1 MNKVK
6 TIATNTMDKVRG
18 TYEKGRNA
26 MYGLMAAV
34 ATSSIM
40 APMFC
45 PDTPAATGDDLMKSV
60 FGQIIGVILNIAKY
74 MGIGITA
81 YAIISWLLAMKD
93 DNADGQSRAIR
104 FVVVG
109 IALAGAGGLLKPI
122 LNLIIPG
129 IL

>member
-1 MNKVK
+1 MNKLK
-6 TIATNTMDKVRG
+6 EKVRG

-34 ATSSIM
+34 ATSSIV

-45 PDTPAATGDDLMKSV
+45 PDATGDDLMKDV
-60 FGQIIGVILNIAKY
+60 FGKIIGVILNIAKY

-81 YAIISWLLAMKD
+81 YAIVSWLLAMKD

-109 IALAGAGGLLKPI
+109 IALAAAGGLMKPV
-122 LNLIIPG
+122 LNAIVPG
-129 IL
+129 IMP

>member
-6 TIATNTMDKVRG
+6 TFVANATGKVRN
-18 TYEKGRNA
+18 TYEKGRSA
-26 MYGLMAAV
+26 AYGLMAAV
-34 ATSSIM
+34 ATSSIV

-45 PDTPAATGDDLMKSV
+45 DPTGDDLMKKV
-60 FGQIIGVILNIAKY
+60 FGQIIDVILNIAKY

-81 YAIISWLLAMKD
+81 YAIVSWLLAMKD

-109 IALAGAGGLLKPI
+109 IALAAAGGLMKPV
-122 LNLIIPG
+122 LNTIVPG
-129 IL
+129 IMP